1 MQLGQQLNPKR
12 LAVSKLDN
20 IFETAQR
27 YPVQRSFE
35 ERNIKWA
42 NGKKM
47 QKKLLAIAA
56 FTAIVLIAIPS
67 VYVVL
72 NEEPAATQPL
82 HYTYRIVNVFP
93 HNASSFTQGLV
104 FENGFLF
111 ESTGLY
117 GSSTLQRVDLETG
130 QTLQLHVLPEE
141 YFGEGITILGDKIF
155 HLTWQSRKGFV
166 YDKSSFALL
175 SEFSYPYEGWG
186 ITNDGKKLI
195 MSDGSAILRFLDPK
209 TFELIGE
216 VQVYDAG
223 VPVSRLNELE
233 FIKGEVYANIWLENR
248 IAVIDIQTGRVKAWI
263 NLAGLYEPETSDP
276 DNVLNGIAYD
286 AARNRLFVTGKR
298 WSKLFEIEIRLA

>member
-1 MQLGQQLNPKR
+1 
-12 LAVSKLDN
+12 
-20 IFETAQR
+20 
-27 YPVQRSFE
+27 
-35 ERNIKWA
+35 
-42 NGKKM
+42 M